1 MLISKTTQKRI
12 PLVPQAFVTKGK
24 QRLKQHDS
32 NSVFLENGDEFE
44 LELFNPTQNKV
55 KAEIELNGKKLGS
68 GIVLR
73 PGERVF
79 LERFFDSPK
88 KFKFETYFV
97 DGDNEQVKQSIV
109 KNGNVSVK
117 FFDEWV
123 YIPQTVT
130 WTTTTNPYYYN
141 GIRFGNTFN
150 TTGLTTLDS
159 LIGSTTS
166 TSASYLSQSNFNP
179 LRSQKSIS
187 KPLEETGRIEA
198 GSKSD
203 QEFKYDQTTF
213 NSFHSWDSNWV
224 IKPLSTKPIM
234 IEDLVIYCTECGSK
248 RKKDTHKFCPQCG
261 TKF

>member
-1 MLISKTTQKRI
+1 MLISKATQKRI
-12 PLVPQAFVTKGK
+12 SIVDPQAFVTKGK

-32 NSVFLENGDEFE
+32 KTVFLENGDEFE
-44 LELFNPTQNKV
+44 LELFNPTQNKI
-55 KAEIELNGKKLGS
+55 KAEIELNGKKLSS

-79 LERFFDSPK
+79 LDRFLDTPK
-88 KFKFETYFV
+88 KFKFETYLV
-97 DGDNEQVKQSIV
+97 EGDNEDVKKSIV

-117 FFDEWV
+117 FFTEWV
-123 YIPQTVT
+123 YIPLSTGS
-130 WTTTTNPYYYN
+130 WITNPYYYTN
-141 GIRFGNTFN
+141 GIG
-150 TTGLTTLDS
+150 
-159 LIGSTTS
+159 IGSTFT
-166 TSASYLSQSNFNP
+166 TSASNSLMNTTTTSSFLSQSDVNP
-179 LRSQKSIS
+179 LRQKKSLS
-187 KPLEETGRIEA
+187 KPLEETGRIEM

-213 NSFHSWDSNWV
+213 NSFYSWDSNWV
-224 IKPLSTKPIM
+224 IKPLSTKPIV

>member
-32 NSVFLENGDEFE
+32 DTVFLENGNEFE
-44 LELFNPTQNKV
+44 LELFNPTQNKI
-55 KAEIELNGKKLGS
+55 KAEIELNGKKLSS

-79 LERFFDSPK
+79 LERFLDSPK

-97 DGDNEQVKQSIV
+97 EGDNETVKQSIE

-117 FFDEWV
+117 FYDEWV
-123 YIPQTVT
+123 YVPTT
-130 WTTTTNPYYYN
+130 LSWTTTTNPYWIN
-141 GIRFGNTFN
+141 GNTIGNTFTN
-150 TTGLTTLDS
+150 S
-159 LIGSTTS
+159 SINSTT
-166 TSASYLSQSNFNP
+166 TSLSFQ
-179 LRSQKSIS
+179 RSDPKPFRQMKGLS

-203 QEFKYDQTTF
+203 QDFKYDQTTF
-213 NSFHSWDSNWV
+213 NPFHSWDSKWV
-224 IKPLSTKPIM
+224 IKPLSTKPIV